1 MALILLTNGWS
12 ERTYAWVK
20 WFKGIKCMK
29 GMTDWLTDWLK
40 EWMNGRMH
48 GWVKGWLHD
57 TLTDWRNHQWMNQSR
72 RNVCIHACINQS
84 INDWAT
90 QSLSQSFSEIPL
102 LSATSLTRFCSEIY
116 LPLSTSSLSS
126 CNPILLFPQLFQYVW
141 RREWHLPPHSRANA
155 FCYLHVRPAISR
167 VAGASCQIGQQAR
180 KVYNADFSATPSA
193 SFFGKLRS
201 RCSPMRIFPTSSS

>member
-1 MALILLTNGWS
+1 MKWTNLCMS
-12 ERTYAWVK
+12 EMIQRDK
-20 WFKGIKCMK
+20 MHERN
-29 GMTDWLTDWLK
+29 DWLTDWQ
-40 EWMNGRMH
+40 
-48 GWVKGWLHD
+48 
-57 TLTDWRNHQWMNQSR
+57 TDWRNEWMEGCTGEWKDDCMMHWLIEGMHQWMNQSR